1 MKGIMR
7 IAVFSVLACA
17 NMAAGE
23 CYRIRA
29 KERIMSYCDILRFR
43 NVDASGCESVN
54 EVLFIPGC
62 ARNFGQPENKTD
74 GAYAPSNGVVCYGC
88 VLTHGRSGSVGQAGY
103 VYNVVGNDKNSHKI
117 DADDGW
123 AGIGHM
129 FCPSYN
135 SDRPFGVCPTQGN
148 LFVGLAIAGGVLVCI
163 IWSACIILIHR
174 MRTRTGEVE
183 LPEEVVDNEI
193 PVAAAVEVVDDNAA
207 SA

>member
-1 MKGIMR
+1 MR
-7 IAVFSVLACA
+7 TYAWAFWLS
-17 NMAAGE
+17 
-23 CYRIRA
+23 RA
-29 KERIMSYCDILRFR
+29 RWL
-43 NVDASGCESVN
+43 
-54 EVLFIPGC
+54 L
-62 ARNFGQPENKTD
+62 
-74 GAYAPSNGVVCYGC
+74 
-88 VLTHGRSGSVGQAGY
+88 
-103 VYNVVGNDKNSHKI
+103 YNIVGNDKNSYKI
-117 DADDGW
+117 DAGDGW
-123 AGIGHM
+123 AGNGHM